1 MIRGPDLVQ
10 EDLRDPL
17 ECKDAVALDVEGGA
31 SFPPDEERVD
41 FA

>member
-10 EDLRDPL
+10 EDLRGPL
-17 ECKDAVALDVEGGA
+17 ECKDGEDLDVEGGV